1 MEKKRNELG
10 MLALTTTVGV
20 TLGMIGYVGA
30 MGDFNVAAVQSVLV
44 G

>member
-20 TLGMIGYVGA
+20 TLGMFGYAGV
-30 MGDFNVAAVQSVLV
+30 MGDFNAAAVQSILI